1 MHGDNNVK
9 FQRDF
14 VINNCQKYLTSVT
27 YQGSGRQ
34 PDLYWDSRFGGIT
47 MCTAI

>member
-14 VINNCQKYLTSVT
+14 VINNCQKYLTLVT
-27 YQGSGRQ
+27 YQGSGKDSQ
-34 PDLYWDSRFGGIT
+34 IYTEIVDLVE
-47 MCTAI
+47 